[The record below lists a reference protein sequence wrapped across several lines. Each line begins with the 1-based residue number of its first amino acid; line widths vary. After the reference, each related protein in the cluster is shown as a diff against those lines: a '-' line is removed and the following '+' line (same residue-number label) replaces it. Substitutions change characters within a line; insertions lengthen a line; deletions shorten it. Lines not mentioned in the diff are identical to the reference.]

1 MNYSFAYAVYKDT
14 IMMEC
19 FLRAMT
25 SDFGSIASATG
36 FKFNQYSGSVDW
48 ENLGNTIIKRTI
60 N

>member
-1 MNYSFAYAVYKDT
+1 
-14 IMMEC
+14 MEC
-19 FLRAMT
+19 FLRATT

-48 ENLGNTIIKRTI
+48 ENLGNTIIQRTI